1 MKSKTCWRQG
11 NRKSYKYDASNDK
24 WEVEEHYHNI
34 ILEKEISKDL
44 ANNVGDMGWGAAR
57 FAANTMF
64 GRQEEAERQMKGK

>member
-11 NRKSYKYDASNDK
+11 SRKSYKYDANNDK

-34 ILEKEISKDL
+34 ILEKEIPKDL

>member
-11 NRKSYKYDASNDK
+11 SRKSYKYDASNDK

-34 ILEKEISKDL
+34 ILEKEIPKDL